1 MIMQG
6 HSSLNAAISA
16 NACTNATQL
25 SSTALTEYH
34 KLHIHLSDLDS

>member
-6 HSSLNAAISA
+6 HSSLKAAISA

-25 SSTALTEYH
+25 SFTALTEYR
-34 KLHIHLSDLDS
+34 KLHIHLTDIDS